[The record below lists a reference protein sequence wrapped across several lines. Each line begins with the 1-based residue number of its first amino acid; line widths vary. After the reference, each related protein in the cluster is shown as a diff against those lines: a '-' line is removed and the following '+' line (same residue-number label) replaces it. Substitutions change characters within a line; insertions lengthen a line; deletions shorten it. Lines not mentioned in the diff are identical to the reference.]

1 MIGGRRGTSWR
12 AIFFRRVK
20 LWRRPPTHRVMLT
33 VQRSCIRFR
42 VDLAVGAL
50 MLLLASGASAAASS
64 AVVSGVVRDTQGV
77 AQMGAMVQVLA
88 AGSATVATAFT
99 DMYGRYRI
107 ANLVPGRYQVRATA
121 ALFVPATRGNLQLR
135 TGMRATVNL
144 TLSMLSD
151 PAAWLPAERRK
162 PDEPGDD
169 WRWTLRS
176 AANRPILRMLGDGE
190 VVSVSAPS
198 EGSSGAQ
205 VRARVSA
212 IGGDGGFGEG
222 GVRNVVTLD
231 RVKDGSDLVVRG
243 GVAAGPGG
251 GQATEL
257 DAGYQSAAAFMG
269 ASRLVV
275 SLASHPELVG
285 SGDGAG
291 VQTMRIASARKLQL
305 GDAVDVEAGGTV
317 YAIHTG
323 GTALTTQPFLK
334 VTVHPGEV
342 WAVRYR
348 LATSRDVQGFDGL
361 DSIASDLPVAA
372 MSGGRLCAESG
383 NHQEIGVSR
392 NAGRGLVEVA
402 MYHDAIGRPAVGG
415 TGAMSAADLAG
426 GAGTS
431 GVLVDTATGS
441 FRFLGAGYT
450 ANGMSV
456 AVSEPLTSSLW
467 ATLEVASGEALSMS
481 GASAEELPGVAAGLH
496 PETAEMAMA
505 ELKGE
510 VLRSG
515 TRLRASY
522 RWQPQHLVTGVDPYE
537 AAEDPAYFSFYVRQ
551 ALRWG
556 DRLPPGLEATVDVTN
571 LLAEGYQPFLSAD
584 GRTLFLAQ
592 SARTVQGGL
601 SFTF

>member
-1 MIGGRRGTSWR
+1 
-12 AIFFRRVK
+12 
-20 LWRRPPTHRVMLT
+20 
-33 VQRSCIRFR
+33 
-42 VDLAVGAL
+42 
-50 MLLLASGASAAASS
+50 
-64 AVVSGVVRDTQGV
+64 
-77 AQMGAMVQVLA
+77 
-88 AGSATVATAFT
+88 
-99 DMYGRYRI
+99 
-107 ANLVPGRYQVRATA
+107 
-121 ALFVPATRGNLQLR
+121 
-135 TGMRATVNL
+135 
-144 TLSMLSD
+144 
-151 PAAWLPAERRK
+151 
-162 PDEPGDD
+162 
-169 WRWTLRS
+169 
-176 AANRPILRMLGDGE
+176 
-190 VVSVSAPS
+190 
-198 EGSSGAQ
+198 
-205 VRARVSA
+205 
-212 IGGDGGFGEG
+212 
-222 GVRNVVTLD
+222 
-231 RVKDGSDLVVRG
+231 
-243 GVAAGPGG
+243 
-251 GQATEL
+251 
-257 DAGYQSAAAFMG
+257 
-269 ASRLVV
+269 
-275 SLASHPELVG
+275 
-285 SGDGAG
+285 
-291 VQTMRIASARKLQL
+291 
-305 GDAVDVEAGGTV
+305 
-317 YAIHTG
+317 
-323 GTALTTQPFLK
+323 
-334 VTVHPGEV
+334 
-342 WAVRYR
+342 
-348 LATSRDVQGFDGL
+348 
-361 DSIASDLPVAA
+361 
-372 MSGGRLCAESG
+372 
-383 NHQEIGVSR
+383 
-392 NAGRGLVEVA
+392 